1 MNSSSRYLR
10 NRWNGLA
17 CGCIYGFFQLLG
29 TLPLRAGRGLGL
41 GLGRLA
47 FVMTGRYRR
56 IAIQNLAHAYPKMG
70 SEERKKLACK
80 IFENLGMVLF
90 EVAWSLRLNPRR
102 FHRFFQV
109 EGLGHL
115 RNAHGKGKGVLVL
128 TAHFGNWELLS
139 VISAMIGYPLGVVY
153 RPLDF
158 KPLDRFITDYRSRFG
173 GELIPKKK
181 TFRRVLR
188 FLYQGKLVVLL
199 MDQNVAWRE
208 GVFAPFFG
216 HPACTNKG
224 MALLELKTEAPIVPA
239 FLIRRADGFTGRF
252 LPEIPLIRTGDKT
265 KDLEANTEQY
275 NRVIESMVRAYPEQW
290 FWVHRRWNTKP
301 FYPWPREA

>member
-1 MNSSSRYLR
+1 MNFISKKLPYL
-10 NRWNGLA
+10 WNGLA
-17 CGCIYGFFQLLG
+17 HGCIYGFFQLLG
-29 TLPLRAGRGLGL
+29 MLPLRVGRGLGR
-41 GLGRLA
+41 GMGRLA
-47 FVMTGRYRR
+47 FVMSGRYRR
-56 IAIQNLAHAYPKMG
+56 ITIQNLAGAYPKIG
-70 SEERKKLACK
+70 SEEQNKLARK
-80 IFENLGMVLF
+80 VFENLGMVLF
-90 EVAWSLRLNPRR
+90 EMAWSLRLNPRR

-109 EGLGHL
+109 EGLDHL

-158 KPLDRFITDYRSRFG
+158 QPLDRFIVNYRSRFG
-173 GELIPKKK
+173 GRLIPKKK
-181 TFRRVLR
+181 SFRRVLR
-188 FLYQGKLVVLL
+188 ALAGGKLVTLL

-208 GVFAPFFG
+208 GVFAQFFG

-224 MALLELKTEAPIVPA
+224 MALLEMKTEAPIVPV

>member
-1 MNSSSRYLR
+1 MNFISKKLPYL
-10 NRWNGLA
+10 WNGLA
-17 CGCIYGFFQLLG
+17 HGCIYGFFQLLG
-29 TLPLRAGRGLGL
+29 MLPLRVGRGLGR

-47 FVMTGRYRR
+47 FVMSGRYRR
-56 IAIQNLAHAYPKMG
+56 ITIQNLAGAYPKIG
-70 SEERKKLACK
+70 SEEQNKLARK
-80 IFENLGMVLF
+80 VFENLGMVLF
-90 EVAWSLRLNPRR
+90 EMAWSLRLNPRR

-109 EGLGHL
+109 EGLDHL

-158 KPLDRFITDYRSRFG
+158 QPLDRFIVNYRSRFG
-173 GELIPKKK
+173 GRLIPKKK
-181 TFRRVLR
+181 SFRRVLR
-188 FLYQGKLVVLL
+188 ALAGGKLVTLL

-208 GVFAPFFG
+208 GVFAQFFG

-224 MALLELKTEAPIVPA
+224 MALLEMKTEAPIVPV